1 MLLNTVRLIN
11 KGHEIAKI
19 VHRDISPTNLL
30 ISDDDV
36 LKLSDFGV
44 SVIVNAQND
53 VISNKIPSTYN
64 PPEKENAFYSGKA
77 ADIWLMGITLYHMI
91 HKEPLIK
98 GKNIKDK

>member
-1 MLLNTVRLIN
+1 MSIVNIFNT
-11 KGHEIAKI
+11 GHEIAKI
-19 VHRDISPTNLL
+19 VHRDISPNNLL
-30 ISDDDV
+30 ISDDEV

-44 SVIVNAQND
+44 SVIINAEND

-77 ADIWLMGITLYHMI
+77 ADIWLMGITLYHMV

-98 GKNIKDK
+98 GKNIKNK